1 MTDHDVVAAL
11 LSGIPAPRRLAR
23 IIVAGLVLL
32 TTVPAVADDPLRAR
46 PLAATPIIEASGEGT
61 VNVAPD
67 VATISLGVVTQA
79 ATAKEAAEENARQ
92 MTEVVQA
99 LTRLGVTGRDLR
111 TQAVS
116 LAPVTETR
124 PNEAP
129 RIRGYRA
136 SNQLEA
142 TTKNLALVAP
152 MLDETV
158 KAGANLAAG
167 VTFGLSDPAAAQTS
181 AVRQATREAQARA
194 TAMAEAIGKRITR
207 VVEIRTADVP
217 TPVRM
222 PMEMM
227 RTTVAA
233 STPVEA
239 GELTIRA
246 RVFLRAEF
254 E

>member
-1 MTDHDVVAAL
+1 MT
-11 LSGIPAPRRLAR
+11 RL
-23 IIVAGLVLL
+23 IVAVLVLL
-32 TTVPAVADDPLRAR
+32 TAVPAAAYDPLRAR
-46 PLAATPIIEASGEGT
+46 PATATPIIEASGEGT

-79 ATAKEAAEENARQ
+79 ATAKEASEENARK

-99 LTRLGVTGRDLR
+99 LNRLGVAGRDLR

-142 TTKNLALVAP
+142 TTKNLALVGP
-152 MLDETV
+152 ILDETV
-158 KAGANLAAG
+158 KVGANLAGG
-167 VTFGLSDPAAAQTS
+167 VSFSLSDPAAAQTS
-181 AVRQATREAQARA
+181 ALRQATREANARA
-194 TAMAEAIGKRITR
+194 AAMAEAIGKRITR

-217 TPVRM
+217 MPVR

-227 RTTVAA
+227 RTAA
-233 STPVEA
+233 PTSTPVEA

-254 E
+254 Q